1 MPAYLMAEMKWK
13 ETSWLPEYLG
23 VVPDLVRRHGGSYIV
38 QTGEIERLE
47 GTREESDGIVILQ
60 FPDREAALAFMN
72 DPEYA
77 SPKAAR
83 LKNTHS
89 ETILVPGK

>member
-1 MPAYLMAEMKWK
+1 MPAYLIAEMKWK
-13 ETSWLPEYLG
+13 DTSWLPEYLR

-72 DPEYA
+72 DLE
-77 SPKAAR
+77 SP
-83 LKNTHS
+83 
-89 ETILVPGK
+89 P